1 MVPTAPTPT
10 NEAPSEALAELIAA
24 VHSHGRIQTGVCTD
38 PTPGFQTWNQAC
50 WELNKILPRGAPKQL
65 LHWFDPEHVL
75 SEKTADNCVA
85 SAFRLLTVEEVETL
99 LRYHSGLGVPACLH
113 TAELKHTTLHL
124 LEHLNVR
131 KSPRQYTGDAM
142 VEFIR
147 SCCKKQKTL
156 FVPATTI
163 LTNRMTVAQMRQLL
177 IGLPGDWELTQ
188 SKDPEG
194 NHMWATGV
202 CYPDLRNRK
211 FVVWPT

>member
-1 MVPTAPTPT
+1 MA
-10 NEAPSEALAELIAA
+10 
-24 VHSHGRIQTGVCTD
+24 
-38 PTPGFQTWNQAC
+38 
-50 WELNKILPRGAPKQL
+50 
-65 LHWFDPEHVL
+65 
-75 SEKTADNCVA
+75 EKTADTCAA
-85 SAFRLLTVEEVETL
+85 SAFRLLTVDEVETL
-99 LRYHSGLGVPACLH
+99 LRFHSGLGVPACLH
-113 TAELKHTTLHL
+113 TAELKRTTLHL
-124 LEHLNVR
+124 REHLNTRTHAKQPKGEALV
-131 KSPRQYTGDAM
+131 K
-142 VEFIR
+142 FIR
-147 SCCKKQKTL
+147 TCCKKQKTL